1 MFGMELA
8 SWTVAMTAPRI
19 IVPGATIAMT
29 RRTTLRKAFLSP
41 WHPLVKDVW
50 LYSLAHAQR
59 EKSVAVHHGALVIN
73 HEHLTVTS
81 EHDNLPQFAE
91 LLHREVSKG
100 LNTLLTRERYD
111 SPRELFD
118 GREPHYMRLMD
129 SAAQA
134 SHLVYEYNNCVA
146 ASLVKRAEH
155 MPGRV
160 FDFDLWK
167 RGYVDVQRP
176 AVYFSDNRPDVLRL
190 YVTPPPLL
198 FAAFGGDLDRL
209 VYHMK
214 RLAEHGGRE
223 LRAGMRRSPLGARGV
238 LRIHPWNEPRS
249 LRESGGERV
258 PSFKVGAF
266 DIAGRQGRIQCAKET
281 RLFWHEY
288 REARLARKAGD
299 LEAAFPFGTYGMRMH
314 HGVPVVSEPYD
325 GALLTQPGPTLDD
338 VMAELEMQ
346 RGAPLGE
353 EATHLINDVRDAFAD
368 EAVAL
373 CEETGMEFERSV
385 SGASRVDSTHYSD
398 VSTVTDDSPSTAVVR
413 HRFDRCGDAESVARR
428 IITLR
433 DKRRGR
439 PSATHSTKGGAD
451 PPA

>member
-1 MFGMELA
+1 
-8 SWTVAMTAPRI
+8 
-19 IVPGATIAMT
+19 MT
-29 RRTTLRKAFLSP
+29 RRTTLRKAFLAP

-50 LYSLAHAQR
+50 LYSLAYAQR
-59 EKSVAVHHGALVIN
+59 EKSVAVHHGILVLN
-73 HEHLTVTS
+73 HEHLTVTP
-81 EHDNLPQFAE
+81 EQDNLPQFTE

-100 LNTLLTRERYD
+100 LNTLLARERYD

-129 SAAQA
+129 AAAQA

-146 ASLVKRAEH
+146 AGLVKRAEH
-155 MPGRV
+155 MPGRA

-167 RGYVDVQRP
+167 RGYVDVRRP
-176 AVYFSDNRPDVLRL
+176 PVYFSENRPEALRL

-223 LRAGMRRSPLGARGV
+223 LRAAMRRPALGARGV
-238 LRIHPWNEPRS
+238 LRIHPWNEPKS

-258 PSFKVGAF
+258 PTFKVGAF
-266 DIAGRQGRIQCAKET
+266 DIAGRQGRMQCANET
-281 RLFWHEY
+281 KLFRHEY

-299 LEAAFPFGTYGMRMH
+299 MDAVFPYGTYGMRVH
-314 HGVPVVSEPYD
+314 HNAPIACEPYD
-325 GALLTQPGPTLDD
+325 GALLTQPGPTLED
-338 VMAELEMQ
+338 VMAELQLQ
-346 RGAPLGE
+346 RGAPLSE
-353 EATHLINDVRDAFAD
+353 EATHLINDVRDAFAE
-368 EAVAL
+368 EASEL
-373 CEETGMEFERSV
+373 CEDAGMTFESTGGS
-385 SGASRVDSTHYSD
+385 ACNVDSAPHGDASSVTED
-398 VSTVTDDSPSTAVVR
+398 ARVAVSVR
-413 HRFDRCGDAESVARR
+413 HRFDKRHSDREDARR

-439 PSATHSTKGGAD
+439 PPGVHSSRGGAD

>member
-1 MFGMELA
+1 
-8 SWTVAMTAPRI
+8 
-19 IVPGATIAMT
+19 MT
-29 RRTTLRKAFLSP
+29 RRTTLRKAFLAP

-59 EKSVAVHHGALVIN
+59 EKSVAVHHGTLVVN
-73 HEHLTVTS
+73 HEHLTVTP
-81 EHDNLPQFAE
+81 EQDNLPQFTE

-100 LNTLLTRERYD
+100 LNTLLARERYD
-111 SPRELFD
+111 APRELFD

-129 SAAQA
+129 SASQA

-146 ASLVKRAEH
+146 AGLVKRAEH
-155 MPGRV
+155 MPGQA
-160 FDFDLWK
+160 FDFDVWK
-167 RGYVDVQRP
+167 RGYIDVQKP
-176 AVYFSDNRPDVLRL
+176 PVYFGDNRPEVMRL

-214 RLAEHGGRE
+214 RLAEQGARE
-223 LRAGMRRSPLGARGV
+223 LRAAMRRPPLGARGV

-266 DIAGRQGRIQCAKET
+266 DISGRQGRIQCAKET
-281 RLFWHEY
+281 RLFRHEY

-299 LEAAFPFGTYGMRMH
+299 MEAAFPFGTYGMRMH
-314 HGVPVVSEPYD
+314 HRIPVVSEPYD
-325 GALLTQPGPTLDD
+325 GALLTQPGPTLED
-338 VMAELEMQ
+338 VMAELDIQ
-346 RGAPLGE
+346 RGAPLSE
-353 EATHLINDVRDAFAD
+353 EATHILNDVREALAD
-368 EAVAL
+368 EAYEL
-373 CEETGMEFERSV
+373 CEDAGMVFD
-385 SGASRVDSTHYSD
+385 ASRGD
-398 VSTVTDDSPSTAVVR
+398 VGTLSLTQHGDDDDEAESVRPHVAVR
-413 HRFDRCGDAESVARR
+413 HRFDKRDDNLQDARR
-428 IITLR
+428 VVTLR

-439 PSATHSTKGGAD
+439 PPGTHSTRGGAD